1 MAIIKVAISGQQWSS
16 VKFTRSRAA
25 DQPRLLAAPDG
36 RTHPREREGQLWTVA
51 HLQAAEFDRAVGRPR
66 GRRRVVLGPR
76 ARRLLRNVN
85 DGLEE
90 PHRWRVALRG
100 PSEGHQRAIRGPS
113 EDHQRVIR
121 GPSESHPR
129 AIRGPSEGH
138 QRAISG
144 PSEGHQWPLPAAV
157 RGTRGAFR
165 VTSAQSA
172 PA

>member
-66 GRRRVVLGPR
+66 GRRRVVLGLR

-85 DGLEE
+85 DGLKE
-90 PHRWRVALRG
+90 PRRWRVALRG
-100 PSEGHQRAIRGPS
+100 SSEGHQRAIRGPS
-113 EDHQRVIR
+113 EAHQ
-121 GPSESHPR
+121 R
-129 AIRGPSEGH
+129 AIRGN
-138 QRAISG
+138 
-144 PSEGHQWPLPAAV
+144 QWPLPAAV
-157 RGTRGAFR
+157 RGTRGAVR
-165 VTSAQSA
+165 GTSAQSA